1 MNISP
6 SHHESSQHNATQT
19 RRVFLTFGD
28 RRLRKTLRRI
38 RREAEEMGV
47 FDEIRVWDERDLSP
61 AFRKRW
67 ADKLRSTVRGFG
79 YWVWKPE
86 IILRTLDDM
95 KEGEILLYAD
105 AGCKLVKTGRAR
117 LEDYFRM
124 TEETPLGIVA
134 TLLPEV
140 FPDRDWCKGD
150 LMDYLG
156 VRNRPDI
163 LDSAQ
168 IQSGTLFI
176 RKNPNSIAFLKRWAA
191 LWDTDFALIDDS
203 PSHSPNLPGFR
214 EHRHDQSALSLLLK
228 RGGHKNHPGIGVLPA
243 GKTSKRRTKLVCDGS
258 RHAHL
263 ALSRQSLSSSVP
275 LSCASFPLAVDANPW
290 PSSDIARTLQS
301 HRLEGRQAM
310 VTSRTTHTCQAKP

>member
-1 MNISP
+1 MNIPP
-6 SHHESSQHNATQT
+6 SKHDFPQHDAT
-19 RRVFLTFGD
+19 RPRHVFLTFGD
-28 RRLRKTLRRI
+28 RRLGKTLRRI
-38 RREAEEMGV
+38 RREAEEMGA

-61 AFRKRW
+61 AFRARW
-67 ADKLRSTVRGFG
+67 ADMLRSTVRGFG

-95 KEGEILLYAD
+95 QEGEILLYAD

-203 PSHSPNLPGFR
+203 PSRTPNAPTFR
-214 EHRHDQSALSLLLK
+214 EHRHDQAAFSLLAKLE
-228 RGGHKNHPGIGVLPA
+228 GGIKTIPMVECYPEACLPE
-243 GKTSKRRTKLVCDGS
+243 GGPDWSTMNPSMPIWHCRDKCFRPPFRS
-258 RHAHL
+258 RAIRL
-263 ALSRQSLSSSVP
+263 LSRLMPIRSLRRK
-275 LSCASFPLAVDANPW
+275 LRERGRA
-290 PSSDIARTLQS
+290 IARKDI
-301 HRLEGRQAM
+301 
-310 VTSRTTHTCQAKP
+310 KPW

>member
-19 RRVFLTFGD
+19 RRVFLTFED

-38 RREAEEMGV
+38 RREAEEMGA
-47 FDEIRVWDERDLSP
+47 FDEVRVWDERDLSP

-203 PSHSPNLPGFR
+203 PSRTPNAPTFR
-214 EHRHDQSALSLLLK
+214 EHRHDNAATNVSVPHSAVVRSVCSRASCQSVPCAENCASK
-228 RGGHKNHPGIGVLPA
+228 AEPSRE
-243 GKTSKRRTKLVCDGS
+243 KTSNRGKKGDPN
-258 RHAHL
+258 AYF
-263 ALSRQSLSSSVP
+263 
-275 LSCASFPLAVDANPW
+275 ASKESPVRD
-290 PSSDIARTLQS
+290 Q
-301 HRLEGRQAM
+301 
-310 VTSRTTHTCQAKP
+310 